1 MVEYFKMG
9 VITSPHGVQG
19 EVKVFPTTDN
29 VAHFKKIKDCYLKN
43 GKTYVPAKITGCK
56 FFKGMVIVH
65 LEGYDDRDS
74 VERLRRK
81 EIYVDRA
88 NADPLKEGEY
98 YMADIIGY
106 DIYNIDAETETDVE
120 NFNPDKTVL
129 VGKIRDYID
138 TAVHPVITAEDTE
151 GNERLIPAIHQ
162 FVKKV
167 DHDAE
172 RVYVCLIKGM

>member
-9 VITSPHGVQG
+9 VITSPHGIQG

-29 VAHFKKIKDCYLKN
+29 VQHFKNISDCYLKK
-43 GKTYVPAKITGCK
+43 GKEYKPAKITGCK

-65 LEGYDDRDS
+65 LEGFDDRDE
-74 VERLRRK
+74 VEKLRRV

-88 NADPLKEGEY
+88 NADPLEEGEY

-106 DIYNIDAETETDVE
+106 DLYNIDAETETDVE
-120 NFNPDKTVL
+120 NFNPDNTVL
-129 VGKIRDYID
+129 VGKIKDYID
-138 TAVHPVITAEDTE
+138 TAVHPVIMAEDTE
-151 GNERLIPAIHQ
+151 GKERLVPAIHQ